1 MRKSAAAPTLGALIA
16 LLAAPALAADAAQ
29 EIKTAALHAGMASA
43 SDTLEMVRA
52 HLHHALN
59 CLEGPKGA
67 QFDAKAINPC
77 KDQGMG
83 AIPDAPPAKRKALE
97 AAAGQANAALAEPD
111 MAKAKAMAEQV
122 QKSLLK

>member
-1 MRKSAAAPTLGALIA
+1 MRKLAAAPALGALMA
-16 LLAAPALAADAAQ
+16 LIAAPALAADAAQ

-67 QFDAKAINPC
+67 NFDAKALNPC
-77 KDQGMG
+77 KGQGMG
-83 AIPDAPPAKRKALE
+83 AIPDSPPDKRKALE
-97 AAAGQANAALAEPD
+97 AAAGQAGMALAEPD
-111 MAKAKAMAEQV
+111 MAKAKAMAAQV
-122 QKSLLK
+122 QKSLGE